1 MPLIDAG
8 ARPEETVSLPSPM
21 GAKPAA
27 VVTPE
32 PEEDPEAGIGGGD
45 KICKCRRGRGGGK
58 LFGTI
63 AVLNFET
70 TDTMEEQ
77 GGELD
82 RRSGPGSEG
91 PKKLRDGGIGDVD
104 VAGIHD

>member
-32 PEEDPEAGIGGGD
+32 PEEDPEA
-45 KICKCRRGRGGGK
+45 
-58 LFGTI
+58 
-63 AVLNFET
+63 
-70 TDTMEEQ
+70 
-77 GGELD
+77 
-82 RRSGPGSEG
+82 
-91 PKKLRDGGIGDVD
+91 
-104 VAGIHD
+104 

>member
-1 MPLIDAG
+1 
-8 ARPEETVSLPSPM
+8 
-21 GAKPAA
+21 
-27 VVTPE
+27 
-32 PEEDPEAGIGGGD
+32 
-45 KICKCRRGRGGGK
+45 
-58 LFGTI
+58 
-63 AVLNFET
+63 
-70 TDTMEEQ
+70 MEEQ

>member
-32 PEEDPEAGIGGGD
+32 PEEDPEAP
-45 KICKCRRGRGGGK
+45 
-58 LFGTI
+58 
-63 AVLNFET
+63 AEA
-70 TDTMEEQ
+70 
-77 GGELD
+77 
-82 RRSGPGSEG
+82 RRSAMTRTLSS
-91 PKKLRDGGIGDVD
+91 GDR
-104 VAGIHD
+104 AMRGQNSARL